1 MPMFA
6 GIMCMRMTVN
16 IIAMLMDVFV
26 DRVIDRRDVSDAA
39 FKRAQVQLT
48 EQN

>member
-6 GIMCMRMTVN
+6 GIMCMHMTVN

-26 DRVIDRRDVSDAA
+26 DRVIDRRDVSDAV
-39 FKRAQVQLT
+39 FKCA
-48 EQN
+48 